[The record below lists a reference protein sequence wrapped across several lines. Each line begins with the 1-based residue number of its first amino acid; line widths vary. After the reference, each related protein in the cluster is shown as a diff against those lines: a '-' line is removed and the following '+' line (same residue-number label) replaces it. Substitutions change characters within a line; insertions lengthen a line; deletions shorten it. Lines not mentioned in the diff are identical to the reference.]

1 MGFIVS
7 PLPALSLRPLPS
19 GPSPRLRP
27 GTATF
32 RTRSVLAVPPGSNG
46 FLRRGPVRRPDP
58 RQPAGLLHPAAGLG
72 VHHVSDSLVGL
83 SAFRDPKVVDP
94 KVRRIILCGG
104 YPSKLSPPRQ
114 PDHAVTAPHP
124 FECARVHQL
133 ACPPAVP
140 SRARL
145 RVATLRCSFD
155 RPQGLVPPRSPL
167 RLHDVAVVHRSMLPW
182 ALDQHV
188 SDAAAR
194 DFTSRR
200 PAFLSS
206 AGRFAS
212 RFQPLWRPPSR
223 VSREGKES
231 RLCLAP
237 SNRCWCLHPKMQR
250 PPVWFAGSPKTATL
264 PVPPDP
270 FPGGNDR
277 NRSLLAPVSPEGG
290 TSAAFHPD
298 SEESGETPVVNPE
311 GSPPRRSVSP
321 EGARSPAHR
330 IVTPKSG
337 IATQRSAPEGWH
349 WRFELHP
356 SILLRSP
363 AYMMIGLL
371 AADSLHPKVGSS
383 ARHSRASRRNRCAV
397 PCCGTP
403 EGIASARRTAWP
415 PEGGSI
421 HGS

>member
-1 MGFIVS
+1 MARWSLPPHRRRSSSDRDPDTAPFQRHTGSRGPHCGTDPKADPAAWTPLMGFIDS

-58 RQPAGLLHPAAGLG
+58 GQPAGLLHPAAGLG

-83 SAFRDPKVVDP
+83 SAPRDPKVVDP

-124 FECARVHQL
+124 FGCARVHRL

-145 RVATLRCSFD
+145 RVATLRCSTS

-188 SDAAAR
+188 PMLPR
-194 DFTSRR
+194 GILRR
-200 PAFLSS
+200 
-206 AGRFAS
+206 
-212 RFQPLWRPPSR
+212 
-223 VSREGKES
+223 
-231 RLCLAP
+231 
-237 SNRCWCLHPKMQR
+237 
-250 PPVWFAGSPKTATL
+250 ATL
-264 PVPPDP
+264 
-270 FPGGNDR
+270 
-277 NRSLLAPVSPEGG
+277 RS
-290 TSAAFHPD
+290 
-298 SEESGETPVVNPE
+298 
-311 GSPPRRSVSP
+311 
-321 EGARSPAHR
+321 
-330 IVTPKSG
+330 
-337 IATQRSAPEGWH
+337 
-349 WRFELHP
+349 
-356 SILLRSP
+356 
-363 AYMMIGLL
+363 
-371 AADSLHPKVGSS
+371 
-383 ARHSRASRRNRCAV
+383 
-397 PCCGTP
+397 
-403 EGIASARRTAWP
+403 
-415 PEGGSI
+415 
-421 HGS
+421 